1 MSKWK
6 RICAAFLLIVGL
18 YKYCS
23 LRSSY
28 QEGRVGIPL
37 TGLNPT
43 LFFFYVCSKPGP
55 GLLISYVVAPFC
67 VVREVIVCFTDIIEI
82 VVHHCFVS

>member
-6 RICAAFLLIVGL
+6 RICAVFLLIVGL

-43 LFFFYVCSKPGP
+43 LFFLCLFQTRTWIANIIRRCP
-55 GLLISYVVAPFC
+55 LLCGQRGDCLLY
-67 VVREVIVCFTDIIEI
+67 
-82 VVHHCFVS
+82 